1 MEALYEH
8 YDDDYALAMLT
19 KQDERGWYN
28 MVRHNAT
35 ITYEAWDDKFKP
47 NQDWNHAWGAAPA
60 NIIPRYVVG
69 IRPLEAGFGK
79 IAIAPHTSTLK
90 QVEAVVPTIRGG
102 VAATINN
109 TEQSY
114 TLALKIPANTTAEV
128 SLPATG
134 DVVAARLSINGR
146 NRKVQIL
153 PNGRI
158 DCGTLGSGEWLIRVD
173 Y

>member
-1 MEALYEH
+1 M
-8 YDDDYALAMLT
+8 
-19 KQDERGWYN
+19 
-28 MVRHNAT
+28 
-35 ITYEAWDDKFKP
+35 
-47 NQDWNHAWGAAPA
+47 
-60 NIIPRYVVG
+60 
-69 IRPLEAGFGK
+69 
-79 IAIAPHTSTLK
+79 AIAPQSSTLK

-102 VAATINN
+102 VVVAINN
-109 TEQSY
+109 TEQNY

-134 DVVAARLSINGR
+134 DITNARLSINGR
-146 NRKVQIL
+146 RQKLHIL